1 MSDQLKT
8 SPNEQDTG
16 SDKILNVSLE
26 DVLTIVMKTPG
37 IKIDRKVFKKELE
50 GLFPEKIINNAIATY
65 PAQAG
70 IYRETINNLAKQC
83 INYETK
89 KVSAI
94 SFAAGIPGG
103 FAMAATI
110 PADTAQYFGFILRI
124 MQKLAYLYG
133 FSEFELSEDNV
144 SDATMNEVLLFLGV
158 MFGVQEANAA
168 VKIIAGVAS
177 KKAAKSLARKALTKG
192 VVYPIVKK
200 IAKQIGF
207 RMTKQ
212 IFATGVSKIIPVVGG
227 VITGTLTYT
236 TFKPS
241 ANRLKNKF
249 SELPISDPESYLNPS
264 LSVMK
269 NLKTSWNK
277 NLLN

>member
-37 IKIDRKVFKKELE
+37 IKIDRKVFLKKELE
-50 GLFPEKIINNAIATY
+50 GLFPEKIINNAIATN

-200 IAKQIGF
+200 ITKQIGF
-207 RMTKQ
+207 RMTSRFLQPAFQKLFLLLAALLLEHSHIQHLNQAQ
-212 IFATGVSKIIPVVGG
+212 IDLRI
-227 VITGTLTYT
+227 
-236 TFKPS
+236 
-241 ANRLKNKF
+241 N
-249 SELPISDPESYLNPS
+249 
-264 LSVMK
+264 SV
-269 NLKTSWNK
+269 NFQ
-277 NLLN
+277 

>member
-1 MSDQLKT
+1 
-8 SPNEQDTG
+8 
-16 SDKILNVSLE
+16 
-26 DVLTIVMKTPG
+26 
-37 IKIDRKVFKKELE
+37 
-50 GLFPEKIINNAIATY
+50 
-65 PAQAG
+65 
-70 IYRETINNLAKQC
+70 
-83 INYETK
+83 
-89 KVSAI
+89 
-94 SFAAGIPGG
+94 
-103 FAMAATI
+103 MAATI

-200 IAKQIGF
+200 ITKQIGF

-249 SELPISDPESYLNPS
+249 SELPISDPESYLNP
-264 LSVMK
+264 LSFSNEELENELEQK
-269 NLKTSWNK
+269 FIE
-277 NLLN
+277 LNEQKSNEEID